1 MAVPPSFMYLTESSG
16 RAVFYLASDT
26 IIRIGRAALSTTVRA
41 LANVNNAQIFLA
53 IIASVVEFQK
63 EVLEGKLAKISSA
76 GRKIGR
82 YHCCVENLNLTL
94 FSQVL
99 LCDIMNNGSLQAKCW
114 SFMRLEKHAVGI

>member
-1 MAVPPSFMYLTESSG
+1 MVVPASFMYLTESSG

-41 LANVNNAQIFLA
+41 LANVNNAQLLLA
-53 IIASVVEFQK
+53 VIASVVEFQK

-82 YHCCVENLNLTL
+82 YHCCVENLNLIL
-94 FSQVL
+94 FSQVV
-99 LCDIMNNGSLQAKCW
+99 LCDIMNNGSLHAKCW
-114 SFMRLEKHAVGI
+114 SFMRSEKHAVGM

>member
-1 MAVPPSFMYLTESSG
+1 MAVPASFMYLTESSG

-41 LANVNNAQIFLA
+41 LANVNNAQLLLA
-53 IIASVVEFQK
+53 VIASIVEFQK

-82 YHCCVENLNLTL
+82 YHCCAENSTLIL
-94 FSQVL
+94 FSQVV
-99 LCDIMNNGSLQAKCW
+99 LCDIMNNGSLQARCW
-114 SFMRLEKHAVGI
+114 SFMRSEKHAVEI